1 MSMAA
6 AATVPR
12 DEGGGEVE
20 VESWSGLLRYA
31 GCALAVAGAMTGF
44 GVAGA
49 IIGCVLLLTL

>member
-1 MSMAA
+1 M
-6 AATVPR
+6 
-12 DEGGGEVE
+12 GGEVE

-49 IIGCVLLLTL
+49 IIGCVLLLAL